1 MGLVVNGCIPLFYN
15 YVGCRPYGLRA
26 MLLVAFPCFVCG
38 RSRRTGNKVQVWSEV
53 DELVCVWVT
62 VLACVFCSMSVSVVP
77 IWCIC
82 LIYRSVF
89 ISRCCIV
96 GRWYA
101 SWNIFSSAF
110 LAEGL
115 GEFSAGMTIVAQTA
129 WLGCRLF
136 CASMLACLCG
146 LVFVECL
153 WMVCCSVIRFLM
165 AVETVAAVYWYDFYD

>member
-115 GEFSAGMTIVAQTA
+115 GGVFCRNDDCCADSMIGLSALLRIH
-129 WLGCRLF
+129 
-136 CASMLACLCG
+136 ACLFVWIGVCG
-146 LVFVECL
+146 MFVDGL
-153 WMVCCSVIRFLM
+153 L
-165 AVETVAAVYWYDFYD
+165 